1 MADLRIR
8 TVDAFTDTVFSG
20 NPAAVVVLAGEPP
33 ERWMQA
39 VAAELNLSET
49 AFVRPVDPPAGRFG
63 LRWFTPATEVE
74 LCGHATLAAAHCL
87 FGDGVPGPIRFGTR
101 SGELVV
107 DRAGDELAMDFP
119 ARPAV
124 PIAVP
129 AGLAAAL
136 GAEPVWTGRG
146 GSDDVLCELADED
159 TVRALSPDFAA
170 LLGIEGRGVI
180 VTARAD
186 RADDG
191 RDYDFVSRFFAP
203 RAGVAEDPVT
213 GSAHTALAPYW
224 ADKLGRTALTGFQAS
239 RRGGRI
245 RVELAGDRVV
255 LHGRAVL
262 VIDGVLSAAAT
273 ASIGVT
279 A

>member
-20 NPAAVVVLAGEPP
+20 NPAAVVVLTGDPADA
-33 ERWMQA
+33 WMQA

-49 AFVRPVDPPAGRFG
+49 AFVRPTDPPGSAFG
-63 LRWFTPATEVE
+63 LRWFTPAVEVE

-87 FGDGVPGPIRFGTR
+87 FGDGVAGPIRFRTR
-101 SGELVV
+101 SGELIV
-107 DRAGDELAMDFP
+107 DRAGDELTMDFP
-119 ARPAV
+119 ARPPV

-129 AGLAAAL
+129 DGLAAAL
-136 GAEPVWTGRG
+136 GTEPVWTGRG

-159 TVRALSPDFAA
+159 AVRSLTPDIGA
-170 LLGIEGRGVI
+170 LLGIDGRGVI

-186 RADDG
+186 AG

-239 RRGGRI
+239 HRGGRI
-245 RVELAGDRVV
+245 RVELAGDRVI

-262 VIDGVLSAAAT
+262 VIDGVLSAEAT
-273 ASIGVT
+273 ASI
-279 A
+279 AAPA